1 MSLPAGAKRLEYIR
15 SDGKAYINTQF
26 TPNQDTRVVAD
37 MYCATTP
44 SGTLAAYGSRTSQ
57 GSGDEFWVRINSATQ
72 ASFYFKTNTVNSCAA
87 TTTSKMHI
95 DQNKNVGSVN
105 GVSVTA
111 TAATFSG
118 SYPLFIFALNNAG
131 NVRFPSVC
139 VLEMFMI
146 FQNGLLER
154 DYIPC
159 QLADG
164 SIGLWDDVYGVFYGN
179 AGSGSFTAGPEVTE
193 KWEGT
198 QLEYVESDGSQY
210 VDTQFTPNQDTR
222 VVLKI
227 GRPASTSNQ
236 FLFGARGG
244 THTNTISLLYQGGI
258 RSDWNTTQLSIASS
272 TVGALSTPLTIDQ
285 NKNVL
290 TVNGTASVSHTYAA
304 FTAPCPLTLFGVNTN
319 GTVGTLTTTD
329 LYDGQIYDN
338 GLLVRDYIP
347 WLHPSGVAGL
357 LDTVNGR
364 FYASAST
371 TDLIAGPEAVLAPPV
386 PESLAVSFL
395 TPTSVKL
402 TWAASEGATG
412 YRVYRDG
419 VLVSDQTSLSFT
431 ETVGS
436 GQTYTYGVTAYSADG
451 ESDAATVSILTPPAA
466 PSTLE
471 RVLIVKLRWASVDCD
486 GYKLYRDGVLL
497 TTTTAT
503 NYLDEDVEE
512 NQTYTYTLTAYN
524 SGGESDAA
532 TLSVNTKAGYFIYQ
546 PAVDS
551 AFFQ

>member
-26 TPNQDTRVVAD
+26 TPNQDTRVV
-37 MYCATTP
+37 
-44 SGTLAAYGSRTSQ
+44 
-57 GSGDEFWVRINSATQ
+57 V
-72 ASFYFKTNTVNSCAA
+72 
-87 TTTSKMHI
+87 
-95 DQNKNVGSVN
+95 
-105 GVSVTA
+105 
-111 TAATFSG
+111 
-118 SYPLFIFALNNAG
+118 
-131 NVRFPSVC
+131 
-139 VLEMFMI
+139 
-146 FQNGLLER
+146 
-154 DYIPC
+154 
-159 QLADG
+159 
-164 SIGLWDDVYGVFYGN
+164 
-179 AGSGSFTAGPEVTE
+179 
-193 KWEGT
+193 
-198 QLEYVESDGSQY
+198 
-210 VDTQFTPNQDTR
+210 
-222 VVLKI
+222 KI
-227 GRPASTSNQ
+227 ARPASTSNQ
-236 FLFGARGG
+236 FVFGARGG

-258 RSDWNTTQLSIASS
+258 RSDWNTTQKSIASS
-272 TVGALSTPLTIDQ
+272 TVSALSSPLTIDQ

-338 GLLVRDYIP
+338 GLLERDYIP
-347 WLHPSGVAGL
+347 CQLADGSIGLWDDVYGEFYGNAGSGSFTAGPEVTDEWKGTQLEYVESDGTQYTDTAFKANQDTRVICKGQFVNFSQNTALFGHRYGTSSQRYEFFANTSSNWYSPYNASAGSSGAAHTDVIVVDKNKNQTFIDGTLFDTQTYSEFQCSGSMFLFAENSKGSIGVSGSVRTYYCQIYDNGTKIRDYVPWLHASGVAGL
-357 LDTVNGR
+357 LDKANGR

-371 TDLIAGPEAVLAPPV
+371 TDLIAGPVAVLAPPV
-386 PESLAVSFL
+386 PAGLTVSFP
-395 TPTSVKL
+395 TPTQVKL

-471 RVLIVKLRWASVDCD
+471 RVLCVKLRWASVDCD
-486 GYKLYRDGVLL
+486 GYKLYRDGKLL

-524 SGGESDAA
+524 SSGESEAA
-532 TLSVNTKAGYFIYQ
+532 KLSVNTKAGYFIYQ